1 MSFKLV
7 IANKN
12 YSSWSMRPWVLLKQF
27 GIPFEEV
34 MLKFD
39 SPEWDRDLPRY
50 SPSRMV
56 PVLWN
61 GEPESGQ
68 STWESTAIFEAIAE
82 AFPQYAIWPREAAA
96 RNHARCAVAEMHA
109 GFRAL
114 RTSMPMNIR
123 AKIPGVGMTDDVA
136 KNIARIETIWRE
148 ARLSFG
154 GKTASPFLY
163 GEFSAADAMFAPVVM
178 RFHTYRPVLADDTLA
193 YCEALKVAPSVAQWI
208 NEALRETEF
217 VAHDEPYAAMHA
229 AIHAPIQAP
238 TPSNVSNI

>member
-1 MSFKLV
+1 MSLKLV

-34 MLKFD
+34 MLKFH

-50 SPSRMV
+50 SASRMV

-68 STWESTAIFEAIAE
+68 STWESTAIFETVAE
-82 AFPQYAIWPREAAA
+82 AFPQHAIWPRSAAA

-114 RTSMPMNIR
+114 RTYMPMNIR
-123 AKIPGVGMTDDVA
+123 ATLPGHGMTPEVA
-136 KNIARIETIWRE
+136 NNIARIETIWRE
-148 ARLSFG
+148 ARTQFG
-154 GKTASPFLY
+154 AKTTSPFLY

-178 RFHTYRPVLADDTLA
+178 RFQSYQPTLAADTLA
-193 YCEALKVAPSVAQWI
+193 YCAALKATASVVQWI
-208 NEALRETEF
+208 EGALLETEF
-217 VAHDEPYAAMHA
+217 VADDEPYQRQVGAPAA
-229 AIHAPIQAP
+229 
-238 TPSNVSNI
+238 V